1 MHEQERN
8 QLTDAAIEL
17 LLLKDGDRD
26 HMNHSDLTC
35 EQSMAIVQ
43 LLRSWRRSA
52 ANLGEILHAAGRT
65 NAGNDNSGI

>member
-8 QLTDAAIEL
+8 QLTDAAIDL

-35 EQSMAIVQ
+35 EQSMAILK
-43 LLRSWRRSA
+43 LLISWRRSG
-52 ANLGEILHAAGRT
+52 ANLGEILH
-65 NAGNDNSGI
+65 NASA